1 MAECREDLKK
11 ADERHGVLHTGD
23 LVRTDE
29 DGFYYIAGRKK
40 RFLKI
45 FGNRVGLDECEQIL
59 QKVYAETDSEFACVG
74 TDDHLRV
81 YLTEE
86 TLVDKA
92 AELLAERLHISE
104 RAIRAVYIPELPK
117 NAAGK
122 VLYHILMQMQ

>member
-1 MAECREDLKK
+1 MA
-11 ADERHGVLHTGD
+11 
-23 LVRTDE
+23 
-29 DGFYYIAGRKK
+29 
-40 RFLKI
+40 
-45 FGNRVGLDECEQIL
+45 GNRQ
-59 QKVYAETDSEFACVG
+59 YNPEFACVG

-104 RAIRAVYIPELPK
+104 RAIRALYIPELTK